1 MTSPRRN
8 DEQTTTIGARKARR
22 TLNNTS
28 SQPPCVICEE
38 TNNKRHTHCHLRR
51 NKVTSSSTI
60 HDDAART
67 SLYKKGLS
75 QASCVRL
82 ACSVA
87 TCLYI
92 YSLLSPLSTGNA
104 AYVSDDHLLRAFLT
118 FFSCLLLFK
127 RRTHVPDVCNIPSD
141 WHEAYDTFTGSS
153 ASELAS
159 ETLKLPAAVFVLRAA
174 YCPRSCFVRIAVA
187 QTPYFLLRRSGE

>member
-38 TNNKRHTHCHLRR
+38 TNNKRHAHCHLRR

-118 FFSCLLLFK
+118 FFLVCFCSNVARTYQTCATSRQIGTKPTILSQAVVHQSSHPRRLSYLPLF
-127 RRTHVPDVCNIPSD
+127 S
-141 WHEAYDTFTGSS
+141 F
-153 ASELAS
+153 
-159 ETLKLPAAVFVLRAA
+159 
-174 YCPRSCFVRIAVA
+174 
-187 QTPYFLLRRSGE
+187 